1 MNPGE
6 YPQPLARVAPLNF
19 TAVGGYTTLRLR
31 NLAIG
36 TLAPEGVKSTLIF
49 QNVGD
54 ASVTLQLKG
63 VDNAYIYSGTRT
75 NVGSPVTLVPSGFK
89 SLAFTPT
96 QTVLEVACTSGTSTV
111 RAQME
116 ALINW
121 EVMASVNIN
130 ETGGVNQL
138 YPPSFDISADQLP
151 WASL

>member
-19 TAVGGYTTLRLR
+19 TAVNGYTTLRLR
-31 NLAIG
+31 NLSIG
-36 TLAPEGVKSTLIF
+36 HLAPEGVKSRLIL

-54 ASVTLQLKG
+54 QTVVVQLQG
-63 VDNAYIYSGTRT
+63 VANAYISSGTRT
-75 NVGSPVTLVPSGFK
+75 NIGSPVTMVPSGFK
-89 SLAFTPT
+89 SVDFTPT
-96 QTVLEVACTSGTSTV
+96 LTVLEVACVGGTSTV

-121 EVMASVNIN
+121 EVMACVNIN

-138 YPPSFDISADQLP
+138 YPPSFDQSADQLP
-151 WASL
+151 WNSL